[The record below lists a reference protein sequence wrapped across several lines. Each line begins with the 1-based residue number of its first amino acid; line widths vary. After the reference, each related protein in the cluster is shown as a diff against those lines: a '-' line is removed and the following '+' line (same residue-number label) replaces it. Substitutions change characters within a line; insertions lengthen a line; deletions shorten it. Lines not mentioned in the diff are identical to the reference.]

1 MTYSPSHLFGQPLL
15 ISLPLNFKQAF
26 VNNFLFF
33 FFTGGS
39 STYSP
44 SHLFGQ
50 PLLIGLPRNGLTYD
64 TLYDRVLSSLSRYVS
79 PPEEGQEWW
88 KNANSEAVNGSD
100 DR

>member
-1 MTYSPSHLFGQPLL
+1 MVVIGLGKNLLFKSVLAHYEAFLNNLL
-15 ISLPLNFKQAF
+15 FS
-26 VNNFLFF
+26 

-50 PLLIGLPRNGLTYD
+50 PLLIGLPRNGLTYE

>member
-1 MTYSPSHLFGQPLL
+1 M
-15 ISLPLNFKQAF
+15 
-26 VNNFLFF
+26 
-33 FFTGGS
+33 
-39 STYSP
+39 TYSP

-50 PLLIGLPRNGLTYD
+50 PLLIGLPRNGLTYE

-100 DR
+100 DRYERTIFLHVSKSQLF

>member
-1 MTYSPSHLFGQPLL
+1 MLIQYIPIDPILCSNSTLLKCQLL
-15 ISLPLNFKQAF
+15 IL
-26 VNNFLFF
+26 

-39 STYSP
+39 MTYSP

-50 PLLIGLPRNGLTYD
+50 PLLIGLPRNSLTYE
-64 TLYDRVLSSLSRYVS
+64 TLYDRVLASLSRYVS